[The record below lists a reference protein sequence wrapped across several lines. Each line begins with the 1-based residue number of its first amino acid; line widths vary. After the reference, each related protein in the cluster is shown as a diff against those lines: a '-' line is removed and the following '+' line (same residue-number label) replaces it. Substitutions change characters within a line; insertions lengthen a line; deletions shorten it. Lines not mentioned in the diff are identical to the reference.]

1 MDIVSY
7 ILAKKYTDNS
17 IQGISGVLAGKN
29 CTIKSTSKTDGVTT
43 IVFEWTAD
51 SGDTR
56 TTSIEIKDG
65 ETPQMSVTPIS
76 GGNRVE
82 FTTSDGTI
90 AFNVMDGIS
99 PSCVVTTIEGGHK
112 VKFTT
117 ATDEVVFN
125 VLDGTDGEDGEDG
138 SYVATA
144 SVNSSN
150 HLIITLSDSRTIDAG
165 EITTLKGEDGKS
177 AYEIAV
183 EHGYVGTEEQWLN
196 DLKGFS
202 PEITV
207 EQSTEDIYKLRITT
221 EDGSY
226 VTPNLKGSG
235 GGVSS
240 LGALTDVNILH
251 ETDGQVLKYNGSTNK
266 WENADDGG
274 NIESLGDIS
283 DVRLTDTKNGQLIR
297 YNYLSREWENSDVD
311 TIPTENSRNLIE
323 SRGVYNSENE
333 IKTQI
338 GTLSNLETN
347 NKTKI
352 VGAVNEVNSNV
363 NSLSYPRQFS
373 TMPLASEYPQKVVQY
388 VGNTSGDYVTGYF
401 YRSTPSIES
410 GEIVYSWVQSPT
422 QPSNTDYENLDNI
435 PSVNNVELVGN
446 KSLNDLGIQGRIQY
460 AVLPTPNNALVGKVL
475 QYTGETTSNY
485 TTNYFYQ
492 CVWDTDSSTYV
503 WKNVDVSSNTAL
515 KNRVSTLETNQGDMT
530 KLEVSG
536 ARDIVTALN
545 ILSVKGIKSIT
556 YSEPYL
562 TITLQDDSSYNFDI
576 TVILNAT
583 EIGELA
589 NVLDNNIANGDLL
602 QYDTSIS
609 KYKPYNIVSTLTT
622 LLQDAKDYTD
632 IEIQKAVVSDAV
644 VCDAKPTYDDT
655 TGVVVYY
662 QGGTMHTTTKSDTRF
677 YYTVNNDSFCTSWIE
692 GIEFTFSVAT
702 IDFSEYVDKNTDVI
716 STYNTSIVDKD
727 KIPDIASM
735 DALYALLANA
745 IGLKVNTADIVDNL
759 NSDNATVPLSAKQGK
774 TLKGMVNEKQP
785 QLQLATMPVCDSTYV
800 DKIYQYIGATG
811 GAYINGRFY
820 KGTYDSSTD
829 TYSWKEVP
837 FSSTYDATVIQGSTN
852 APQGGAVYSE
862 LQLRQPKQLET
873 PIVVD
878 STQQTTVEG
887 ALGAINNKTVTVDT
901 AITQGSTNPVTN
913 GAIYNALLTK
923 QNKTLATPITIG
935 SASFTTVE
943 DILRAIANAI
953 NGACFITTEN

>member
-17 IQGISGVLAGKN
+17 IQGISGTLAGKN
-29 CTIKSTSKTDGVTT
+29 CTIKSTSKTDNVTT

-51 SGDTR
+51 SGDIR

-76 GGNRVE
+76 GGNKVE
-82 FTTSDGTI
+82 FVTSDGTI

-117 ATDEVVFN
+117 ATGEVVFN
-125 VLDGTDGEDGEDG
+125 VLDGANGEDGEDG

-240 LGALTDVNILH
+240 LEALTDVNILH
-251 ETDGQVLKYNGSTNK
+251 ETDGQVLKYNGGTHK

-311 TIPTENSRNLIE
+311 TAPTENSRNLVE

-338 GTLSNLETN
+338 GTLSNLETD
-347 NKTKI
+347 NKTNI
-352 VGAVNEVNSNV
+352 VGAVNEVNFNV

-388 VGNTSGDYVTGYF
+388 VGITSGDYATGYF

-446 KSLNDLGIQGRIQY
+446 KSLNDLGIQGNFNM
-460 AVLPTPNNALVGKVL
+460 L
-475 QYTGETTSNY
+475 
-485 TTNYFYQ
+485 YF
-492 CVWDTDSSTYV
+492 
-503 WKNVDVSSNTAL
+503 
-515 KNRVSTLETNQGDMT
+515 
-530 KLEVSG
+530 
-536 ARDIVTALN
+536 
-545 ILSVKGIKSIT
+545 
-556 YSEPYL
+556 
-562 TITLQDDSSYNFDI
+562 
-576 TVILNAT
+576 
-583 EIGELA
+583 
-589 NVLDNNIANGDLL
+589 LL
-602 QYDTSIS
+602 Q
-609 KYKPYNIVSTLTT
+609 
-622 LLQDAKDYTD
+622 
-632 IEIQKAVVSDAV
+632 
-644 VCDAKPTYDDT
+644 
-655 TGVVVYY
+655 
-662 QGGTMHTTTKSDTRF
+662 
-677 YYTVNNDSFCTSWIE
+677 
-692 GIEFTFSVAT
+692 
-702 IDFSEYVDKNTDVI
+702 VI
-716 STYNTSIVDKD
+716 
-727 KIPDIASM
+727 
-735 DALYALLANA
+735 
-745 IGLKVNTADIVDNL
+745 
-759 NSDNATVPLSAKQGK
+759 
-774 TLKGMVNEKQP
+774 
-785 QLQLATMPVCDSTYV
+785 
-800 DKIYQYIGATG
+800 
-811 GAYINGRFY
+811 R
-820 KGTYDSSTD
+820 
-829 TYSWKEVP
+829 
-837 FSSTYDATVIQGSTN
+837 
-852 APQGGAVYSE
+852 
-862 LQLRQPKQLET
+862 
-873 PIVVD
+873 
-878 STQQTTVEG
+878 
-887 ALGAINNKTVTVDT
+887 
-901 AITQGSTNPVTN
+901 
-913 GAIYNALLTK
+913 
-923 QNKTLATPITIG
+923 
-935 SASFTTVE
+935 
-943 DILRAIANAI
+943 
-953 NGACFITTEN
+953 